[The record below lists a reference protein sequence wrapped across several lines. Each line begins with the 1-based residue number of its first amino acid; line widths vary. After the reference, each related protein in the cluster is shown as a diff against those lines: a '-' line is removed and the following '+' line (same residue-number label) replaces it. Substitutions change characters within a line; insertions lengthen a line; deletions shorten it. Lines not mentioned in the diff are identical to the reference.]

1 MFDKL
6 FSPIQIRGL
15 ELKNRVVMSAMGTY
29 EAKNS
34 PDEYA
39 MTDKLIG
46 YHVARAEGGCA
57 LNTLEVCS
65 VYQPNAPKGYP
76 SIANDSYL
84 PGLTDLCSA
93 IHKAGG
99 KACIQLW
106 CAGLGAMSDPNAT
119 IYMPSEYDFMPG
131 VTIPEIDE
139 NLIETIIEAYGEAAA
154 RAVKAGFDTV
164 EFHCAHNYL
173 PHTFLSGAFNHRSDK
188 WGGSRD
194 NRERFPLECIRS
206 IRRNIPED
214 MPIFMRISCHDDM
227 LENGLTIED
236 IIHFCRNAKEAGCD
250 VLNVSRGNVV
260 SAANVYE
267 VPPVDIPN
275 GINVEPA
282 ARIRKETGMLVMP
295 CGRIN
300 KPELAEEILEQDKAD
315 LVVISRAQLAD
326 PEFCNKAK
334 EGRLTSIKYCTGCVQ
349 GCLGYTMKI
358 MEDWTIPHITCMRNP
373 GLLEEITNPLAKTDS
388 PKKVMVAGG
397 GIAGIEAADML
408 NTRGHKPVIY
418 ESTNRL
424 GGQFTLAG
432 VAPRKDDFAYAA
444 EMAVRNIE
452 DLGIE
457 THMNCKVTPEILKEE
472 RPDALIIAN
481 GSKPVIPR
489 IPGVDSEA
497 VMESRSY
504 LEGCDKEPKTAIV
517 IGGGLVG
524 IEVAETLAS
533 KGSTVTVVEMK
544 DAILQEM
551 VMSRQICTQMNLPQE
566 PITVMLQTTCKE
578 IKGNAVVVENSEGE
592 QELTADLIV
601 LAIGSKPV
609 DNKELIDTCE
619 ELNIPY
625 YVIGDA
631 KAAPRL
637 ALDAIQEAYEAVKAI

>member
-6 FSPIQIRGL
+6 FSPIRIRGL
-15 ELKNRVVMSAMGTY
+15 EMRNRVVMSAMGTY

-34 PDEYA
+34 PDGYA

-46 YHVARAEGGCA
+46 YHAARAAGGCG

-65 VYQPNAPKGYP
+65 VYQPAAPKGYP

-84 PGLTDLCSA
+84 PGLTKLCEA
-93 IHKAGG
+93 IHEAGG
-99 KACIQLW
+99 KAAVQLW
-106 CAGLGAMSDPNAT
+106 CAGLGAVSDPNAT
-119 IYMPSEYDFMPG
+119 LYCPSDFEFMPG
-131 VTIPEIDE
+131 FIVPGMDADMIPV
-139 NLIETIIEAYGEAAA
+139 IIKAYGEAAA
-154 RAVKAGFDTV
+154 RAVEAGFDAV

-173 PHTFLSGAFNHRSDK
+173 PHTFLSAAFNHRTDE
-188 WGGSRD
+188 WGGSIE
-194 NRERFPLECIRS
+194 NRERFALECIRE
-206 IRRNIPED
+206 IRKNIPEEI
-214 MPIFMRISCHDDM
+214 PVFMRISCHDDM

-236 IIHFCRNAKEAGCD
+236 VIHFCKNAKEAGCD
-250 VLNVSRGNVV
+250 VLNVSRGNIV

-275 GINVEPA
+275 GVNVEPA

-300 KPELAEEILEQDKAD
+300 RPEFAEEILEQDKAD
-315 LVVISRAQLAD
+315 LVVMARAQLCD

-334 EGRLTSIKYCTGCVQ
+334 DGRLSSIKYCTGCIQ

-373 GLLEEITNPLAKTDS
+373 GVLEEITNPLAKTES
-388 PKKVMVAGG
+388 PKKVLIAGG
-397 GIAGIEAADML
+397 GIGGIEAADML
-408 NTRGHKPVIY
+408 NTRGHKPVIF
-418 ESTNRL
+418 EKSGSL
-424 GGQFTLAG
+424 GGQFVLAG
-432 VAPRKDDFAYAA
+432 IAPRKDDFAYAA
-444 EMAVRNIE
+444 EMAIKNIQ

-457 THMNCKVTPEILKEE
+457 THLNCEVTPDLLASEK
-472 RPDALIIAN
+472 PDAVILAN
-481 GSKPVIPR
+481 GSSPVIPG
-489 IPGVDSEA
+489 IPGADSEA
-497 VMESRSY
+497 VIESHKY
-504 LEGCDKEPKTAIV
+504 LSDSAIRVDSAIV

-533 KGSTVTVVEMK
+533 KGAKVTVVEMK

-551 VMSRQICTQMNLPQE
+551 VAARQICTQMTLPSE
-566 PITVMLQTTCKE
+566 PITVMLKTTCKE
-578 IKGNAVVVENSEGE
+578 INGNTVVVENEDGT

-601 LAIGSKPV
+601 MAVGSKPT
-609 DNKELIDTCE
+609 DNTELISKCK

-637 ALDAIQEAYEAVKAI
+637 ALDAIQEAYECVKSI